1 MPGIDTDL
9 TAMRAKVQAGNT
21 SASQGTSA
29 ASALQ
34 TIKGRPT
41 RPSLSCEH
49 TPPESFRPGKPL
61 SLTLLTSPSAAG
73 VVPASVRLMY
83 RHVTQ
88 AERWTSVETTSAGGR
103 YTGTIPAEYTNSEYP
118 LEYYFVL
125 EDGKGAAW
133 MFPGFNSTLSNQPY
147 FAVYKRNL

>member
-1 MPGIDTDL
+1 MK
-9 TAMRAKVQAGNT
+9 AKVQAGNT
-21 SASQGTSA
+21 SASQATSA
-29 ASALQ
+29 ARAIQ
-34 TIKGRPT
+34 AINGRPT

-49 TPPESFRPGKPL
+49 TPPEGFHPGKPL
-61 SLTLLTSPSAAG
+61 SLSLAASPSAAG

-83 RHVTQ
+83 RHVNQ
-88 AERWTSVETTSAGGR
+88 AERWNSVETSSGAGR
-103 YTGTIPAEYTNSEYP
+103 NTGTIPAEYTDSEYP

-133 MFPGFNSTLSNQPY
+133 MFPGFNRTLSNQPY